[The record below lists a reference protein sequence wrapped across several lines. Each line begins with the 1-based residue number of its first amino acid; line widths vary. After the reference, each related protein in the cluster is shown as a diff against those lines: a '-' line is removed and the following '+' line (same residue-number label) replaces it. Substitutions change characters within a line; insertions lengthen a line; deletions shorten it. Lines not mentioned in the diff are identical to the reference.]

1 MQLGPGQ
8 DRGGPCQRRPTRAGR
23 RHDLWAP
30 SQASA
35 LNWISLLNPVKHTTI
50 NPDLR
55 GARLLKY
62 QSQILPYYPFFD
74 QIVLKPSSPDFEE
87 EYFLIYKKHSIR
99 SLTTISCGSKSPYFS
114 KL

>member
-1 MQLGPGQ
+1 MQLGLGQ

-35 LNWISLLNPVKHTTI
+35 LNSISFLNPVKHTTI

-55 GARLLKY
+55 GVRLLKY
-62 QSQILPYYPFFD
+62 QSQIFISS
-74 QIVLKPSSPDFEE
+74 QVLYLLQLERVFNLE
-87 EYFLIYKKHSIR
+87 
-99 SLTTISCGSKSPYFS
+99 
-114 KL
+114 